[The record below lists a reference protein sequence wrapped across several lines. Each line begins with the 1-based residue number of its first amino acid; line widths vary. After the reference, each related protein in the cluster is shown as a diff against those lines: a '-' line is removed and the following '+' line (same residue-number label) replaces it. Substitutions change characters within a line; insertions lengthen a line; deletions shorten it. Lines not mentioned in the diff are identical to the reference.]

1 MSRNIFWGVGMNWR
15 FWLGFRSKLG
25 ISSLLFVLG
34 SLSGCSTFSAQS
46 QVDSLTSLSPAK
58 ASVDLA
64 SISEESFMVPGGDP
78 GISLYIRN
86 KRLKTLGSYRPDNV
100 VLFVH
105 GATYPSETGFDL
117 RLDGVSWMDVLAA
130 AGFDVYMVDIRGY
143 GPSTRPPEMS
153 QPASQNP
160 PIVNSDVAARDYA
173 AAADWVRSRRSI
185 PRLIV
190 MGHSWGTVISSVYTT
205 RHPDKVQRLVLYAPV
220 WLRQTPSLT
229 DAGGS
234 LGAYRQ
240 VTVAQAKARKDA
252 GLRPGVQLQS
262 DAWFEIWSRETF
274 SSDPVGRLADPKFVR
289 APNGVVEEGR
299 NTWNK
304 GTPVYDPALIKV
316 PTLLVLA
323 EWDADTPPY
332 MAQTLFTLL
341 TNSHPKKLT
350 ILSQGTHGIMNETNR
365 FALFDEVQRFLMDGR
380 TN

>member
-1 MSRNIFWGVGMNWR
+1 
-15 FWLGFRSKLG
+15 
-25 ISSLLFVLG
+25 
-34 SLSGCSTFSAQS
+34 
-46 QVDSLTSLSPAK
+46 
-58 ASVDLA
+58 
-64 SISEESFMVPGGDP
+64 MVPGGDP
-78 GISLYIRN
+78 GISLYVRN
-86 KRLKTLGSYRPDNV
+86 KRLKTLGSYRPENV
-100 VLFVH
+100 VLFLH
-105 GATYPSETGFDL
+105 G
-117 RLDGVSWMDVLAA
+117 W
-130 AGFDVYMVDIRGY
+130 I
-143 GPSTRPPEMS
+143 
-153 QPASQNP
+153 
-160 PIVNSDVAARDYA
+160 
-173 AAADWVRSRRSI
+173 RSRRSI

-240 VTVAQAKARKDA
+240 VKVAQAKARKDS

-262 DAWFEIWSRETF
+262 DAWFEIWARETF

-332 MAQTLFTLL
+332 MAQTLFPLL

-350 ILSQGTHGIMNETNR
+350 ILSKGTHGIMNETNR
-365 FALFDEVQRFLMDGR
+365 FALFDEVQRFLLDGR